1 MIAAGKRRKGSGGE
15 RELVRLLTEAG
26 IPARRVPLSGA
37 MKDTGFGG
45 DVLVLVKC
53 HHCRRWDYECD
64 HPEKFERKY
73 EVKRR
78 AQGWKKLYQYLAD
91 NYAVAVRADGD
102 TSAENWLVTLRLS
115 DFVELLKR

>member
-1 MIAAGKRRKGSGGE
+1 MIAAGKCRKGSGGE

-37 MKDTGFGG
+37 MSKTGFGG
-45 DVLVLVKC
+45 DVLASVYC
-53 HHCRRWDYECD
+53 GRCTHADYMPGCN
-64 HPEKFERKY
+64 PEERI

-78 AQGWKKLYQYLAD
+78 AQGWKKIYDWLEA
-91 NYAVAVRADGD
+91 NYAVAVRADRSD
-102 TSAENWLVTLRLS
+102 WLVTLRLS